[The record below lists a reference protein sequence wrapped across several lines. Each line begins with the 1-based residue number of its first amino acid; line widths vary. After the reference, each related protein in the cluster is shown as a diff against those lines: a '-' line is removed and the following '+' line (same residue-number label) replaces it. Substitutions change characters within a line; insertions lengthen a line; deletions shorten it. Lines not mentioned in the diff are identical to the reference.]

1 MKMRIAG
8 FALATLATSAALAAD
23 DAALARCRGIAD
35 SAARLAC
42 YDALPI
48 GSVFRAPAAPPPAQA
63 APQASAPAAA
73 RTAPAPVAATPA
85 APPSQSSYG
94 MEERIAQQ
102 EQPKTMESAISGH
115 FGGWGPRD
123 RIRLAN
129 GQVWQVVDDS
139 SAYLNLDNPK
149 VVIRRGMM
157 GGFFLEFESTTRTA
171 RVRRIE

>member
-1 MKMRIAG
+1 MKIRTTG
-8 FALATLATSAALAAD
+8 LALATLAAASAVAAD

-35 SAARLAC
+35 NAARLAC

-48 GSVFRAPAAPPPAQA
+48 GSVFRAPPATT
-63 APQASAPAAA
+63 P
-73 RTAPAPVAATPA
+73 TAPAPVGA
-85 APPSQSSYG
+85 APAPPAQSSFG

-102 EQPKTMESAISGH
+102 EQPKSMESTIPGH
-115 FGGWGPRD
+115 FGGWGPRE
-123 RIRLAN
+123 RIKLAN

-157 GGFFLEFESTTRTA
+157 GGFFLEFEATTRTA
-171 RVRRIE
+171 RVRRLQ